1 MFVTVAVNIPSEKT
15 FSYSVP
21 NALQQEAA
29 IGKRVL
35 VPFGKR
41 RLTGYI
47 IEVSH
52 LTHIEDVKEIMEIL
66 DPEPLF
72 NEEDLTFY
80 RWASQYYIY
89 PLGKELAEILPGGID
104 PKSDRWIS
112 ITREGQE
119 RNDPHISAAQKCV
132 IDTIERFPG
141 GLPLDRLK
149 ALLGK
154 NDISREITTLVG
166 AGFIAVEIRTGK
178 PEVSPKKEK
187 LVHLNRQD
195 TATTKLTRKQ
205 ALLTELLSAHGSCST
220 AFLSKRFKNVPPLLR
235 SLEQRGIVRISEQE
249 VSRGHGQNPDIGG
262 GDSLI
267 TPNEDQKDAL
277 CEIVKGLESNSFS
290 PFLLHGVTGSGKTE
304 VYFNAIAETLRM
316 RGDVIFLIPEIALT
330 PQLLTR
336 FNKRFKD
343 QEI

>member
-104 PKSDRWIS
+104 PKSDCWIS
-112 ITREGQE
+112 ISGERRETDGPQL
-119 RNDPHISAAQKCV
+119 SAVQKRI
-132 IDTIERFPG
+132 IDTIDHFPG
-141 GLPLDRLK
+141 GLRLGRLK
-149 ALLGK
+149 TLIGK
-154 NDISREITTLVG
+154 KDISRDINALVG
-166 AGFIAVEIRTGK
+166 EG
-178 PEVSPKKEK
+178 
-187 LVHLNRQD
+187 
-195 TATTKLTRKQ
+195 
-205 ALLTELLSAHGSCST
+205 
-220 AFLSKRFKNVPPLLR
+220 
-235 SLEQRGIVRISEQE
+235 
-249 VSRGHGQNPDIGG
+249 
-262 GDSLI
+262 
-267 TPNEDQKDAL
+267 
-277 CEIVKGLESNSFS
+277 
-290 PFLLHGVTGSGKTE
+290 
-304 VYFNAIAETLRM
+304 
-316 RGDVIFLIPEIALT
+316 
-330 PQLLTR
+330 
-336 FNKRFKD
+336 
-343 QEI
+343 